1 MNLTI
6 DSRLER
12 HINSLIFDSESIFPI
27 KYLNLESK
35 FDILENAI
43 EYESYK
49 INKSNNEKE
58 FLKSI
63 KNITEPSK
71 SSSKKISKK
80 KVKDTI
86 YKCTTCNKIFS
97 GASGLWYHNVNKH
110 NKPVNKKKRKLE
122 VFLNVKQKEIKQKEK
137 KKPQLTKKLKLITKP
152 KKKKIKTVKEK
163 TEFDLNKFV
172 EGEKFTDYWC
182 ANCDKNIPLKKS
194 NGIGGHK
201 KYCLNSD
208 RAKQGV
214 VYRKNISDKEEE
226 LKLLLKKYLK
236 PEQKGKVVVL
246 ELALKIYNKNTTK
259 KIIVNKKI
267 NPNFDRFKILREKRN
282 NILSAFSKIMKNNK
296 KNIVNVYSFIIEQL
310 RNIENKKL
318 KS

>member
-63 KNITEPSK
+63 KNITESSK

-110 NKPVNKKKRKLE
+110 NKPVNKKKKKTRSISKYKTKR
-122 VFLNVKQKEIKQKEK
+122 NKTKREK
-137 KKPQLTKKLKLITKP
+137 KT
-152 KKKKIKTVKEK
+152 
-163 TEFDLNKFV
+163 
-172 EGEKFTDYWC
+172 
-182 ANCDKNIPLKKS
+182 
-194 NGIGGHK
+194 
-201 KYCLNSD
+201 
-208 RAKQGV
+208 
-214 VYRKNISDKEEE
+214 
-226 LKLLLKKYLK
+226 
-236 PEQKGKVVVL
+236 
-246 ELALKIYNKNTTK
+246 
-259 KIIVNKKI
+259 
-267 NPNFDRFKILREKRN
+267 REKKTTIN
-282 NILSAFSKIMKNNK
+282 
-296 KNIVNVYSFIIEQL
+296 
-310 RNIENKKL
+310 
-318 KS
+318 